1 MITFF
6 GFVIVSGISLRAYST
21 NGGSGIYDRS
31 NQLSLN
37 SNTMALFGFVLVVAF
52 VLSYVYLL
60 LARHA
65 TKQLIWITGILN
77 IAFGFGTA
85 IYYLYRHYWSAGI
98 VFLIFAVFTLICFIT
113 WYVSPLPF
121 SD

>member
-1 MITFF
+1 MK
-6 GFVIVSGISLRAYST
+6 AYNAT
-21 NGGSGIYDRS
+21 GNNGIYDGG

-52 VLSYVYLL
+52 VLSYGYLL
-60 LARHA
+60 LARYL

-77 IAFGFGTA
+77 IVFGFGTA
-85 IYYLYRHYWSAGI
+85 IYYLYRHYYSAGI

-113 WYVSPLPF
+113 WYLPI
-121 SD
+121 SRAAE